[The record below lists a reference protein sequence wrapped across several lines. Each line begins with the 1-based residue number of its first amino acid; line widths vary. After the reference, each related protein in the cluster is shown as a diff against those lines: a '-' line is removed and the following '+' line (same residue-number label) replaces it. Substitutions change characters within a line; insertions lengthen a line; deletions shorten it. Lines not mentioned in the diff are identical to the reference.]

1 MEKAKWTCWIGEEKK
16 ADGAVV
22 GTRKAVLD
30 WMKKTYPGLRKA
42 RGGEMVPAWYFFWQN
57 DVEHYRSANGEDL
70 YLVRG
75 PAEEERQAATPDEE
89 KALEEALRNYRRIC
103 TKQNVERHGKGE
115 ENAAKTAARGDDVV
129 ADEVA
134 KAILETAHL
143 NPREQS
149 EKFERI
155 KGRDYAFAW
164 MLCSVDKWPII
175 DIVSR
180 LMHDEASA
188 REYLCDKLFRE
199 NNVDSVILC
208 SRIRS
213 GKFIHFQMTR
223 ASSGGMD
230 AYIVFRTPKTRS
242 ATIIRFCYK

>member
-1 MEKAKWTCWIGEEKK
+1 MALLVAKFG
-16 ADGAVV
+16 
-22 GTRKAVLD
+22 GTSVASPERIQ
-30 WMKKTYPGLRKA
+30 
-42 RGGEMVPAWYFFWQN
+42 MVAK
-57 DVEHYRSANGEDL
+57 RLIS
-70 YLVRG
+70 
-75 PAEEERQAATPDEE
+75 
-89 KALEEALRNYRRIC
+89 I
-103 TKQNVERHGKGE
+103 KQG
-115 ENAAKTAARGDDVV
+115 GDDVV